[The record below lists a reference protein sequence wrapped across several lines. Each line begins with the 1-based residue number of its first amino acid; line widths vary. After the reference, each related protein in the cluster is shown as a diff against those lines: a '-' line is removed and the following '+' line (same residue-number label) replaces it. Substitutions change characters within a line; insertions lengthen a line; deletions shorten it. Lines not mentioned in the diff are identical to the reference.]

1 MYNIRAAKGCLT
13 DWTRLESS
21 WTSREHERERKW
33 SVIYFEPAR
42 PFFSNGPSFNSI
54 HFHPLFQ
61 ALIPLIFLSL
71 SLFVRLPGPP
81 LNMHLVKLCSL
92 PNWNFIRRYSLHIFF
107 RFPKVKC
114 NTRIKIPFECQESTF
129 SSGFHKRPVLNGEN
143 IGFNASFWPIA
154 SQIPT
159 LFQHCLATS
168 WELNI
173 CT

>member
-107 RFPKVKC
+107 DFQKSSVTRELKSLLNAKNPLFLLASTKDPSWMVKILDLMQAFD
-114 NTRIKIPFECQESTF
+114 RLRLK
-129 SSGFHKRPVLNGEN
+129 
-143 IGFNASFWPIA
+143 
-154 SQIPT
+154 
-159 LFQHCLATS
+159 FQHYFNTA
-168 WELNI
+168 
-173 CT
+173 